1 MNGPLRRVSTV
12 VALLFAALFISTTLI
27 QVIFAP
33 SINARPDN
41 RRTLLDNYSRQRGAI
56 LVGDQPVAVSQPTPN
71 EEIKYLRSY
80 PQPLPYSHVTG
91 YFSYTYGAGGGLE
104 GAADDLLSGSSS
116 QFFYTRVTDL
126 LTGKQPVGATVQT
139 TINPKA
145 QDAADKALGNQR
157 GAVVALDPKTGA
169 ILAMI
174 SHPQY
179 DPNRLSAHDQASVVK
194 AWNELNADPTQPL
207 VNRAIA
213 GNLYPPGSVFK
224 IVTAA
229 AALENGKVDTTTQI
243 PAPGVMELP
252 QTTAGLP
259 NYDRQPCGPNNQ
271 TTLQHALEISCNT
284 AMGYLGMQVGAQALA
299 DQAAKFGFGT
309 TMRIPTRVEPSRF
322 PTGINQAQT
331 AQSAIGQYD
340 VRVTPTAGRHGQ
352 RGHRQRG
359 CGHAPVPHQP
369 GAQRRPADHRPH
381 LPGAAR
387 DRGVVADGGHAHPD
401 ARRGRRPGHR
411 HAGQDQRRPG
421 GRQDG
426 DRRAGQRQAA
436 TRLVHGVRPRE
447 RPEGCGRRRRRG
459 RWQRRK
465 RGRRGASRR
474 THRQSSHGSG
484 AQPVIS
490 A

>member
-1 MNGPLRRVSTV
+1 VNGPLRRVSTV

-41 RRTLLDNYSRQRGAI
+41 RRTLLDSYSRQRGAI

-126 LTGKQPVGATVQT
+126 LTGKQPVGATLQT

-145 QDAADKALGNQR
+145 QDAADKGLGNQR

-229 AALENGKVDTTTQI
+229 AALEDGKVDTSTQI

-284 AMGYLGMQVGAQALA
+284 AMGYVGMQVGAQGLA

-309 TMRIPTRVEPSRF
+309 TMRIPNRVEPSRF

-340 VRVTPTAGRHGQ
+340 VRVTPLQVAM
-352 RGHRQRG
+352 
-359 CGHAPVPHQP
+359 VS
-369 GAQRRPADHRPH
+369 
-381 LPGAAR
+381 AAIANG
-387 DRGVVADGGHAHPD
+387 GVVMRPYLINQTLSADLQTIDRTTPERLGTAVSPQTAATLTQMLVAVVDQGTGTPAKINGVQVAGKTGTAEQGNGKPPHAWFTAFAPANDPKVAVAVVVEDGGN
-401 ARRGRRPGHR
+401 
-411 HAGQDQRRPG
+411 AGNEAAG
-421 GRQDG
+421 GRL
-426 DRRAGQRQAA
+426 AGPIAKAVMEAVLNQ
-436 TRLVHGVRPRE
+436 
-447 RPEGCGRRRRRG
+447 
-459 RWQRRK
+459 
-465 RGRRGASRR
+465 
-474 THRQSSHGSG
+474 
-484 AQPVIS
+484 
-490 A
+490 

>member
-126 LTGKQPVGATVQT
+126 LTGKQPVGATVQA

-179 DPNRLSAHDQASVVK
+179 DPNRLSSHDQASVVK

-229 AALENGKVDTTTQI
+229 AALENGKVATTTQI

-340 VRVTPTAGRHGQ
+340 VRVTPMQVAMVSAGIANG
-352 RGHRQRG
+352 
-359 CGHAPVPHQP
+359 
-369 GAQRRPADHRPH
+369 
-381 LPGAAR
+381 
-387 DRGVVADGGHAHPD
+387 GVVMRPYLINQVLSADLQTIDRTSPERLGTAVSSQTAATLTQMLVGVVDQGTGTPAKINGVQVAGKTGTAEQGNGKPPHAWFTAFAPANDPKVAVAVVVEDGGN
-401 ARRGRRPGHR
+401 
-411 HAGQDQRRPG
+411 AGNEAAG
-421 GRQDG
+421 GRL
-426 DRRAGQRQAA
+426 AGPIAKAVMEAVLNQ
-436 TRLVHGVRPRE
+436 
-447 RPEGCGRRRRRG
+447 
-459 RWQRRK
+459 
-465 RGRRGASRR
+465 
-474 THRQSSHGSG
+474 
-484 AQPVIS
+484 
-490 A
+490 

>member
-41 RRTLLDNYSRQRGAI
+41 RRTLLDNYSRQRGSI
-56 LVGDQPVAVSQPTPN
+56 LVGQQPVAVSQPTPN

-126 LTGKQPVGATVQT
+126 LTGKQPVGATVQA

-179 DPNRLSAHDQASVVK
+179 DPNRLSSHDQASVVK

-340 VRVTPTAGRHGQ
+340 VRVTPMQVAMVSAGIANG
-352 RGHRQRG
+352 
-359 CGHAPVPHQP
+359 
-369 GAQRRPADHRPH
+369 
-381 LPGAAR
+381 
-387 DRGVVADGGHAHPD
+387 GVVMRPYLINQVLSADLQTIDRTSPERLGTAVSSQTAATLTQMLVGVVDQGTGTPAKINGVQVAGKTGTAEQGNGKPPHAWFTAFAPANDPKVAVAVVVEDGGN
-401 ARRGRRPGHR
+401 
-411 HAGQDQRRPG
+411 AGNEAAG
-421 GRQDG
+421 GRL
-426 DRRAGQRQAA
+426 AGPIAKAVMEAVLNQ
-436 TRLVHGVRPRE
+436 
-447 RPEGCGRRRRRG
+447 
-459 RWQRRK
+459 
-465 RGRRGASRR
+465 
-474 THRQSSHGSG
+474 
-484 AQPVIS
+484 
-490 A
+490 

>member
-126 LTGKQPVGATVQT
+126 LTGKQPVGATVQA

-169 ILAMI
+169 ILAMV

-179 DPNRLSAHDQASVVK
+179 DPNRLSSHDQASVVK

-229 AALENGKVDTTTQI
+229 AALENGKVDTTTQV

-259 NYDRQPCGPNNQ
+259 NYDRQPCGPEQ
-271 TTLQHALEISCNT
+271 PDHAPARARDLLQHGHGLPRYAGGC
-284 AMGYLGMQVGAQALA
+284 AGARRPGGQVRLRHHDADPDPGRAEPVPDGHRPGADGAVG
-299 DQAAKFGFGT
+299 D
-309 TMRIPTRVEPSRF
+309 RP
-322 PTGINQAQT
+322 
-331 AQSAIGQYD
+331 
-340 VRVTPTAGRHGQ
+340 VRRPGHAHAGGHGQ
-352 RGHRQRG
+352 RG
-359 CGHAPVPHQP
+359 ASPTAVWSM
-369 GAQRRPADHRPH
+369 RPYLINQVLSADLHDHRPH
-381 LPGAAR
+381 LAR
-387 DRGVVADGGHAHPD
+387 SGSATAVSLADGGHAHPD
-401 ARRGRRPGHR
+401 ARRRSSTRAPARRRKITGVQVAGKTGTAEQGNGKPP
-411 HAGQDQRRPG
+411 HAWFTAFAPANDPKVAVAVVVEDGGNAGNEAAG
-421 GRQDG
+421 GRL
-426 DRRAGQRQAA
+426 AGPIAKAVMEAVLDQ
-436 TRLVHGVRPRE
+436 
-447 RPEGCGRRRRRG
+447 
-459 RWQRRK
+459 
-465 RGRRGASRR
+465 
-474 THRQSSHGSG
+474 
-484 AQPVIS
+484 
-490 A
+490 

>member
-126 LTGKQPVGATVQT
+126 LSGKQPVGATVQA

-179 DPNRLSAHDQASVVK
+179 DPNRLSSHDQASVVK

-340 VRVTPTAGRHGQ
+340 VRVTPMQVAMVSAGIANG
-352 RGHRQRG
+352 
-359 CGHAPVPHQP
+359 
-369 GAQRRPADHRPH
+369 
-381 LPGAAR
+381 
-387 DRGVVADGGHAHPD
+387 GVVMRPYLINQVLSADLQTIDRTSPERLGTAVSSQTAATLTQMLVGVVDQGTGTPAKINGVQVAGKTGTAEQGNGKPPHAWFTAFAPANDPKVAVAVVVEDGGN
-401 ARRGRRPGHR
+401 
-411 HAGQDQRRPG
+411 AGNEAAG
-421 GRQDG
+421 GRL
-426 DRRAGQRQAA
+426 AGPIAKA
-436 TRLVHGVRPRE
+436 VM
-447 RPEGCGRRRRRG
+447 
-459 RWQRRK
+459 
-465 RGRRGASRR
+465 
-474 THRQSSHGSG
+474 
-484 AQPVIS
+484 
-490 A
+490 

>member
-1 MNGPLRRVSTV
+1 VNGPLRRVSTV

-126 LTGKQPVGATVQT
+126 LTGKQPVGATVQA

-179 DPNRLSAHDQASVVK
+179 DPNRLSSHDQASVVK

-224 IVTAA
+224 LVTAA
-229 AALENGKVDTTTQI
+229 AALETGKVDTTTQI

-259 NYDRQPCGPNNQ
+259 NYERQPCGPNNQ

-331 AQSAIGQYD
+331 AQSAIGQFD
-340 VRVTPTAGRHGQ
+340 VRVTPMQVAMVSAGIANG
-352 RGHRQRG
+352 
-359 CGHAPVPHQP
+359 
-369 GAQRRPADHRPH
+369 
-381 LPGAAR
+381 
-387 DRGVVADGGHAHPD
+387 GVVMRPYLINQVLSADLQTIDRTSPERLGTAVSSQTAATLTQMLVGVVDQGTGTPAKINGVQVAGKTGTAEQGNGKPPHAWFTAFAPANDPKVAVAVVVEDGGN
-401 ARRGRRPGHR
+401 
-411 HAGQDQRRPG
+411 AGNEAAG
-421 GRQDG
+421 GRL
-426 DRRAGQRQAA
+426 AGPIAKAVMEAVLNQ
-436 TRLVHGVRPRE
+436 
-447 RPEGCGRRRRRG
+447 
-459 RWQRRK
+459 
-465 RGRRGASRR
+465 
-474 THRQSSHGSG
+474 
-484 AQPVIS
+484 
-490 A
+490 

>member
-56 LVGDQPVAVSQPTPN
+56 LVGEQPVAVSQPTPN

-126 LTGKQPVGATVQT
+126 LTGKQPVGATVQA

-179 DPNRLSAHDQASVVK
+179 DPNRLSSHDQASVVK

-340 VRVTPTAGRHGQ
+340 VRVTPMQVAMVSAGIANG
-352 RGHRQRG
+352 
-359 CGHAPVPHQP
+359 
-369 GAQRRPADHRPH
+369 
-381 LPGAAR
+381 
-387 DRGVVADGGHAHPD
+387 GVVMRPYLINQVLSADLQTIDRTSPERLGTAVSSQTAATLTQMLVGVVDQGTGTPAKINGVQVAGKTGTAEQGNGKPPHAWFTAFAPANDPKVAVAVVVEDGGN
-401 ARRGRRPGHR
+401 
-411 HAGQDQRRPG
+411 AGNEAAG
-421 GRQDG
+421 GRL
-426 DRRAGQRQAA
+426 AGPIAKAVMEAVLNQ
-436 TRLVHGVRPRE
+436 
-447 RPEGCGRRRRRG
+447 
-459 RWQRRK
+459 
-465 RGRRGASRR
+465 
-474 THRQSSHGSG
+474 
-484 AQPVIS
+484 
-490 A
+490 

>member
-1 MNGPLRRVSTV
+1 VNGPLRRVSTV

-126 LTGKQPVGATVQT
+126 LTGKQPVGATVQA

-179 DPNRLSAHDQASVVK
+179 DPNRLSSHDQASVVK

-340 VRVTPTAGRHGQ
+340 VRVTPMQVAM
-352 RGHRQRG
+352 
-359 CGHAPVPHQP
+359 VS
-369 GAQRRPADHRPH
+369 
-381 LPGAAR
+381 AAIANG
-387 DRGVVADGGHAHPD
+387 GVVMRPYLINQTLSADLQTIDRTTPERLGTAVSPETAATLTQMLVATVDQGTGTPAKINGVQVAGKTGTAEQGNGKPPHAWFTAFAPANDPKVAVAVVVEDGGN
-401 ARRGRRPGHR
+401 
-411 HAGQDQRRPG
+411 AGNEAAG
-421 GRQDG
+421 GRL
-426 DRRAGQRQAA
+426 AGPIAKAVMEAVLNQ
-436 TRLVHGVRPRE
+436 
-447 RPEGCGRRRRRG
+447 
-459 RWQRRK
+459 
-465 RGRRGASRR
+465 
-474 THRQSSHGSG
+474 
-484 AQPVIS
+484 
-490 A
+490 

>member
-56 LVGDQPVAVSQPTPN
+56 LVGDQAVAVSQPTPN
-71 EEIKYLRSY
+71 EEIKYLRTY

-104 GAADDLLSGSSS
+104 GSADDLLSGSSS
-116 QFFYTRVTDL
+116 QLFYTRVTDL
-126 LTGKQPVGATVQT
+126 LTGKQPVGATIQT

-145 QDAADKALGNQR
+145 QDAADKGLGNQR

-194 AWNELNADPTQPL
+194 AWDELNADPNQPL
-207 VNRAIA
+207 VNRAIS

-224 IVTAA
+224 IVTAS
-229 AALENGKVDTTTQI
+229 AALENGKVDHHHPDPRSGGHGAAPDDGRTTELRP
-243 PAPGVMELP
+243 PAVRSEQPDDAAAS
-252 QTTAGLP
+252 AGDL
-259 NYDRQPCGPNNQ
+259 
-271 TTLQHALEISCNT
+271 LQHRVRH
-284 AMGYLGMQVGAQALA
+284 LGMQVGAQALG
-299 DQAAKFGFGT
+299 DQAAKFGFGST
-309 TMRIPTRVEPSRF
+309 LRIPTRVEPSRF

-340 VRVTPTAGRHGQ
+340 VRVTPLQVAMVSAGIANGGVVMQPYVINQVLSADLQTLDRTAPEQAGR
-352 RGHRQRG
+352 
-359 CGHAPVPHQP
+359 AVSPET
-369 GAQRRPADHRPH
+369 
-381 LPGAAR
+381 AAR
-387 DRGVVADGGHAHPD
+387 
-401 ARRGRRPGHR
+401 
-411 HAGQDQRRPG
+411 
-421 GRQDG
+421 
-426 DRRAGQRQAA
+426 
-436 TRLVHGVRPRE
+436 
-447 RPEGCGRRRRRG
+447 
-459 RWQRRK
+459 
-465 RGRRGASRR
+465 
-474 THRQSSHGSG
+474 
-484 AQPVIS
+484 
-490 A
+490 